1 MKNETLNMEIT
12 IHGVYYTRK
21 SGYNYEIKGNVNGK
35 DVTAYTND
43 GEAFDH
49 IKYDAEWGTEE
60 EKECYL
66 NAVAHC
72 NYKLEEAYNN
82 L

>member
-1 MKNETLNMEIT
+1 MENTNKNMEIT
-12 IHGVYYTRK
+12 IHGVYYTHKR
-21 SGYNYEIKGNVNGK
+21 GFNYEIRGNVNGK

-49 IKYDAEWGTEE
+49 IRYDAQWGTEE
-60 EKECYL
+60 DKEYYR